1 MSDHCYCC
9 YRVSSRACTYIK
21 HIIKY
26 KVRENVR
33 MQLIKPNNTLTCM
46 HILQAAR
53 NVTNL
58 SNCAKYEINDINHND
73 MYPHDISNFDNDKNH
88 TIIYYCMFDM

>member
-1 MSDHCYCC
+1 
-9 YRVSSRACTYIK
+9 
-21 HIIKY
+21 
-26 KVRENVR
+26 
-33 MQLIKPNNTLTCM
+33 M